1 MILCVSLI
9 LIAELAIIF
18 IEIIKKH
25 LTTIP
30 FPYTLV

>member
-1 MILCVSLI
+1 MTLCLT
-9 LIAELAIIF
+9 LTLAAELATIF
-18 IEIIKKH
+18 NEIVKEH